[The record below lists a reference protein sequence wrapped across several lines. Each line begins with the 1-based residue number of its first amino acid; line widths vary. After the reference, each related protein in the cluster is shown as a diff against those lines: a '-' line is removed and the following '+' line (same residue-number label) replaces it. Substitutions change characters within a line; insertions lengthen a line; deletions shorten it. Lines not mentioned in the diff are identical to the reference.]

1 MKDLQITAKAGKDK
15 DAKSAILTINA
26 PENLGEATEMYGEEA
41 VLTNAMSNFTVT
53 VQGRVRAAIKA
64 GKSPEEI
71 QAALGDA
78 KMGVSLP
85 RASAD
90 PTARIKSDWD
100 KIPADVKKKLLADL
114 KAKMAG

>member
-1 MKDLQITAKAGKDK
+1 MKDLQVTAKAGKDK
-15 DAKSAILTINA
+15 DSKSAILTIKA
-26 PENLGEATEMYGEEA
+26 PENLAEATEMYGEEA

-64 GKSPEEI
+64 GKSPKEI

-100 KIPADVKKKLLADL
+100 RSRPVEFRLSKIS
-114 KAKMAG
+114 